1 MTDRQNYRGSMT
13 AIVTP
18 FTASGDVDEVAL
30 RALIDWQIEEGTK
43 VIVPVGTTGES
54 ATLSHAEHKRV
65 VEIAVE
71 QVAGRV
77 PVMAGAGSN
86 NTVEAVDL
94 AVHAEE
100 AGADSILA
108 VSPYYNK
115 PSQRGL
121 YVHYKAMAEAVK
133 IPIFIYNIPG
143 RSAVDVTPETM
154 GQLATDFENIWGV
167 KDAVGSMERVS
178 LQRITCGKNFVQLS
192 AEDATSLGYNAHGG
206 VGAISVT
213 ANVAPRLCSEFQEAT
228 LAGDYSKA
236 LEYQDR
242 LMPLHQAIFIEPGVA
257 GAKYALSKLGKIEN
271 SLRSPIL
278 AVEADTAKAIDSA
291 MRHAGIL
298 N

>member
-1 MTDRQNYRGSMT
+1 MTNRQSYRGSMT

-18 FTASGDVDEVAL
+18 FNDAGAVDEAAF

-54 ATLSHAEHKRV
+54 ATLSHDEHRRV
-65 VEIAVE
+65 VEIAVD

-86 NTVEAVDL
+86 NTVEAVEL
-94 AVHAEE
+94 AVHAQK

-108 VSPYYNK
+108 VTPYYNK
-115 PSQRGL
+115 PTQRGL
-121 YVHYKAMAEAVK
+121 YAHYAAMAQAVN

-143 RSAVDVTPETM
+143 RSVVDLKPETM
-154 GQLATDFENIWGV
+154 GQLAHDFSNIWGV
-167 KDAVGSMERVS
+167 KDAVGSMERCS
-178 LQRITCGKNFVQLS
+178 QQRITCGKDFIQLS
-192 AEDATSLGYNAHGG
+192 AEDASSLGYNAHGG

-213 ANVAPRLCSEFQEAT
+213 ANVAPRLCSEFQDAMA
-228 LAGDYSKA
+228 AGDYAKA
-236 LEYQDR
+236 LDYQDR
-242 LMPLHQAIFIEPGVA
+242 LMPLHTALFIEPGVA
-257 GAKYALSKLGKIEN
+257 GAKYALAKLGKIGN
-271 SLRSPIL
+271 HLRSPIL
-278 AVEADTAKAIDSA
+278 PVEAGTAAAIDSA